1 MPTERTEF
9 SNAAKLE
16 QVSFYSFW
24 YWSQPSTFEARNS
37 IFSHPPLSESTEG
50 RAARPQAR
58 VLPQQ
63 TRARMGATA
72 ASIVSIVAPF
82 VVPPGRALAHA
93 ALDTEGRATRL
104 PVHVG
109 LTNTCPPTLAR
120 HAPSGRRMLPVTTP
134 AVLTRF
140 ANKCP
145 SSPTAASAKRHSCA
159 ATTTGSPQ
167 SCRHLHHLHPIWW
180 V

>member
-1 MPTERTEF
+1 LRRGTRFF
-9 SNAAKLE
+9 SN
-16 QVSFYSFW
+16 
-24 YWSQPSTFEARNS
+24 
-37 IFSHPPLSESTEG
+37 PPLSESTEG

-72 ASIVSIVAPF
+72 ASIVSIVAPL
-82 VVPPGRALAHA
+82 VVPLGRALAHA
-93 ALDTEGRATRL
+93 TLAMEGRGTRL

-109 LTNTCPPTLAR
+109 LTNMCPPTLAR
-120 HAPSGRRMLPVTTP
+120 HAPSGRRMLPMTTP
-134 AVLTRF
+134 AVLTRC

-145 SSPTAASAKRHSCA
+145 SSPTTAASAKRHSCA
-159 ATTTGSPQ
+159 VTTTGSPQ